1 MKKEGNA
8 ISSENE
14 DPSVLD
20 DVTPTEWD
28 PQAEA
33 SYEAAME
40 GISRVI
46 GRLSALIAEEERGDR
61 PDQGRIDS
69 LLEQQA
75 RWSSASAR
83 LRTGDAQ
90 RIAEIRREC
99 SRLLSQTR

>member
-1 MKKEGNA
+1 M
-8 ISSENE
+8 STE
-14 DPSVLD
+14 DEDHSVLD
-20 DVTPTEWD
+20 EVTPVEWD

-40 GISRVI
+40 GINQVI
-46 GRLSALIAEEERGDR
+46 GRLSALIDGEERRDR

-69 LLEQQA
+69 LLQQQA

-83 LRTGDAQ
+83 LRPADAQ
-90 RIAEIRREC
+90 RIADIRREC